1 MDCLVINSYALSAN
15 FEEVKPTKENL
26 ESKVYILKLKL
37 PVNLWSYQVL
47 MSSKKKLL
55 NDFEI
60 KILSSYASKSS
71 IQLKLLSSRVVK
83 NLELNHIIQL
93 SKKASI

>member
-1 MDCLVINSYALSAN
+1 MDCLVINSYALSVN

-26 ESKVYILKLKL
+26 DYKLYILKLKL

-71 IQLKLLSSRVVK
+71 IQLKLLSSRVVN
-83 NLELNHIIQL
+83 NLELNHIVQL